1 VTSLFNSVFM
11 AIITS
16 QNAYLLKKI
25 NYNDILLKTNKV
37 LLHFIEKTTISLVNL
52 VMRLQT
58 C

>member
-1 VTSLFNSVFM
+1 LFNSVFM